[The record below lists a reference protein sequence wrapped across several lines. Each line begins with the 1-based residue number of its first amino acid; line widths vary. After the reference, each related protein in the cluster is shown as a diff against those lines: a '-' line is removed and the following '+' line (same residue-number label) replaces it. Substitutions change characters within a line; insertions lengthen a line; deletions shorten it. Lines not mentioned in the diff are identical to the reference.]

1 MEVIQNREG
10 LVATL
15 TVKVSQEDYATQ
27 VEKGL
32 RKARQT
38 AQVKGFRPGNA
49 PMSLIKK
56 MYIQSLV
63 FDEINKIVSEAI
75 ANYEKE
81 NGADLV
87 GHVIPC
93 DTRQWQNFSEFEDFE
108 FEYKACFFP
117 EFTYKVDSNTE
128 LPYYNIIIEDK
139 DIDEEINY
147 YRNAYQP
154 FDKTDEVCDDCLMT
168 VNINLLNEG
177 EEKVRTARILLTAIL
192 DEYKPLFLGAK
203 VNDVINVEI
212 RKVFTDEINLMEML
226 AVDREEFEL
235 LPESLPFTINKILKK
250 ETYKA
255 EQDFY
260 NIVTNNNN
268 NIDSEE
274 KFRDYIRE
282 HISAD
287 YEMMSLNKLYLDSI
301 RILIEKV
308 NIDLPKD
315 FIRQYILFLQKENN
329 EISEEQM
336 ESFVQYFIDETV
348 WNYTVKSLFKQ
359 NNITMTSDKVESE
372 AKAVIKETYGDYAY
386 YNMDDLVYQY
396 LSNEENMHNA
406 VNRAQRK
413 QLAYLL
419 KENAKLNV
427 IDVTKDEFGKICNN
441 KKDNKEEQS

>member
-38 AQVKGFRPGNA
+38 AQIKGFRPGNA
-49 PMSLIKK
+49 PMSLIRK

-63 FDEINKIVSEAI
+63 VEEINKIVPEFI

-81 NGADLV
+81 NGDDLI
-87 GHVIPC
+87 GHVIPS
-93 DTRQWQNFSEFEDFE
+93 DSKQWQNLSEFEDFE
-108 FEYKACFFP
+108 FEYKACFYP
-117 EFTYKVDSNTE
+117 EFTYKIDSNTE
-128 LPYYNIIIEDK
+128 LPYYNILIEDK

-154 FDKTDEVCDDCLMT
+154 FDKADEVCEDCLIT
-168 VNINLLNEG
+168 VSINLQNEG

-212 RKVFTDEINLMEML
+212 RKVFTSEVDLMEML
-226 AVDREEFEL
+226 AVGREEFEL

-250 ETYKA
+250 EPYKT

-260 NIVTNNNN
+260 NMVTNNNHDIN
-268 NIDSEE
+268 SEE
-274 KFRDYIRE
+274 NLRDYIRE
-282 HISAD
+282 HIVAD
-287 YEMMSLNKLYLDSI
+287 YETMSLNKLYLDSVKV
-301 RILIEKV
+301 LIEKV

-315 FIRQYILFLQKENN
+315 FARKYIRFLQKEND
-329 EISEEQM
+329 EIPEEQM
-336 ESFVQYFIDETV
+336 ESYVQYFIDETV

-359 NNITMTSDKVESE
+359 NNITITYEMIEDE
-372 AKAVIKETYGDYAY
+372 AKAVIKETYGDYTY
-386 YNMDDLVYQY
+386 YNMTDLVHQY
-396 LSNEENMHNA
+396 LSSEEHLHNA
-406 VNRAQRK
+406 VSRAQRK
-413 QLAYLL
+413 QLACLL

-427 IDVTKDEFGKICNN
+427 IDVTKDEFREICNK
-441 KKDNKEEQS
+441 KKDNKEE